1 MSGRTMGPVDTIW
14 LNMDRPDNLMVIDSL
29 MLFDG
34 PADWDRLRS
43 VLQRRLVDRYP
54 VFRQHP
60 VHPLNPVAMPRWE
73 DDDDFDL
80 ERHIVRTALDRPDDE
95 TLGAYVDSQ
104 TSRPFDDKHPLWEC
118 HFIDDGPGGSVAY
131 LRIHHAI
138 ADGIALISVL
148 VSLTD
153 AEPGADLAEAAGDA
167 VPVPPRGIPAGSP
180 VSGLVGGAAR
190 FTASA
195 TEAAGDL
202 AKAAVGAALDLPRHL
217 GPHSVVDALTFAG
230 RTGKVASKLLL
241 SPTPRG
247 PLTGHPRTRK
257 RAVWSTPFPL
267 RDVKR
272 VGRASG
278 ATVNDVLLG
287 AVAGALRTYQ
297 VEHGS
302 KPADLTTMVPVNV
315 RDLSTPL
322 PPELGNEFALVLF
335 SYPCEI
341 AGPLERVA
349 ESHRRMEEIKSSPEA
364 ALTFG
369 LIGAIG
375 RSGKEME
382 RFLVDFFAGKAVGV
396 TTNVPG
402 PRERR
407 YIAGSLLTGVLAWVP
422 GSGHHTLGVSI
433 VTYADEVRVG
443 FKVDAARIP
452 DPEAL
457 VEAFEDEVDTL
468 SRVAAAVR
476 PA

>member
-1 MSGRTMGPVDTIW
+1 MGPVDTIW

-29 MLFDG
+29 MLLDG
-34 PADWDRLRS
+34 PADWDRVRG
-43 VLQRRLVDRYP
+43 VLQRRLVDPYP

-60 VHPLNPVAMPRWE
+60 VHPMNPVAMPRWE
-73 DDDDFDL
+73 DDADFDL
-80 ERHIVRTALDRPDDE
+80 ERHIVPVTLERPDDE
-95 TLGAYVDSQ
+95 ALGAYVDSQ
-104 TSRPFDDKHPLWEC
+104 TSRAFDHDHPLWEA
-118 HFIDDGPGGSVAY
+118 HFIDGGPGGSVVY

-153 AEPGADLAEAAGDA
+153 ADPDADLLEEAGDA

-180 VSGLVGGAAR
+180 VSGLVQDAAR
-190 FTASA
+190 LTRSAGATAA
-195 TEAAGDL
+195 GLTKAAAEAAL
-202 AKAAVGAALDLPRHL
+202 EIPRHL
-217 GPHSVVDALTFAG
+217 GPHSVVDALSLAG
-230 RTGKVASKLLL
+230 RTGRVAGKLLFT
-241 SPTPRG
+241 TPPHG

-257 RAVWSTPFPL
+257 RAAWSTAFPL

-297 VEHGS
+297 VEHGA

-315 RDLSTPL
+315 RDLSKPL
-322 PPELGNEFALVLF
+322 PPELGNEFALVF
-335 SYPCEI
+335 FNYPCEV

-349 ESHRRMEEIKSSPEA
+349 ESHRRMEAIKDSPEA
-364 ALTFG
+364 AVTFG

-375 RSGKEME
+375 RSGKELE
-382 RFLVDFFAGKAVGV
+382 RLLVEFFADKAVGV

-407 YIAGSLLTGVLAWVP
+407 FIAGNGLASVLAWVP
-422 GSGHHTLGVSI
+422 GSGHQTLGVSI

-457 VEAFEDEVDTL
+457 VQAFEDEVDIL

-476 PA
+476 RA